1 MIRIWEVTLDRD
13 FSALYLSE
21 LLSRAFLYDFLS
33 LPVLLPL
40 PPSLICLTL
49 FISVYLPL
57 SDVFTIS
64 LLAPS
69 FYLPVS

>member
-13 FSALYLSE
+13 FSALYLSK

-33 LPVLLPL
+33 LPVLLSL